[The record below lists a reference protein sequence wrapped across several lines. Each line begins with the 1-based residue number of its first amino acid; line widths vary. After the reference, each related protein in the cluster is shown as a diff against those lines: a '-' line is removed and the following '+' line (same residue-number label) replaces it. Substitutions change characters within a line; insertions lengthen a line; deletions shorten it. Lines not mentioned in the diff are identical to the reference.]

1 MYQSADLVKI
11 LDDAHAELFHFGRWR
26 QQVRHHD
33 GHHAGTGRGAD
44 AVVGIFQRHAQLG
57 RDTKTLSG
65 FQERL
70 GIWLA
75 ARIIAIRDDRL
86 EPIDEAQ
93 GSKVAL
99 YVFMPRRRGDCPRQ
113 SGAIEHIEQFD
124 DACLHAQLR
133 PGQFLKLI

>member
-57 RDTKTLSG
+57 RDAQTFGG

-70 GIWLA
+70 ELSDQI
-75 ARIIAIRDDRL
+75 
-86 EPIDEAQ
+86 
-93 GSKVAL
+93 
-99 YVFMPRRRGDCPRQ
+99 PRP
-113 SGAIEHIEQFD
+113 S
-124 DACLHAQLR
+124 R
-133 PGQFLKLI
+133 PASASFAG